1 MSLTQLIVG
10 KSDTKEI
17 EDWLIT
23 IYSPELGKESEVF
36 RLLESKKDGTT
47 VFTPILVDETSDNE
61 SLEPFFYSLLISD
74 NIIIVVKKKTF
85 LYYRDEVERLK
96 KILERLSTLT
106 ETGNDKVF
114 NLCSREQDTLR
125 KVESRLVYK

>member
-17 EDWLIT
+17 GEWLIT
-23 IYSPELGKESEVF
+23 IYSPELGRESDVFRILESE
-36 RLLESKKDGTT
+36 KDGIKI
-47 VFTPILVDETSDNE
+47 FTPILVDETSDNE

-74 NIIIVVKKKTF
+74 NIRIVVKKRTF
-85 LYYRDEVERLK
+85 LYYRNEVERLK
-96 KILERLSTLT
+96 EILERLSTLT

-125 KVESRLVYK
+125 KVERRLVYK